1 MTKQGLVGCFQDPV
15 LKVAEASR
23 PGSGMYGGNL
33 GLVSRRENIQVS
45 GYLYSNKKTLQDLSI
60 GGCTEGVL

>member
-1 MTKQGLVGCFQDPV
+1 MTKQGLVDCFQDPE

-45 GYLYSNKKTLQDLSI
+45 GYLYKKTLQDLSI